1 MLPLSFFDEETLA
14 EDEESYQMGL
24 CAAAMVIAAELGE
37 QLCIDSC
44 HESRFYLCCSQLLPN
59 PCMSTPWQ
67 KLYESQDDW
76 AFIMTMGFDV
86 ETFGYILTSGF
97 AAAWYHTPIPQ
108 NDTNTT
114 GNPWPSCR
122 SLDAAGALGLVL
134 HYLNSTMHEIS
145 LQQIFAIIPATV
157 SWYITFGFLIL
168 LSTLKNMPEGQ
179 IHWPKHDEFDEL
191 SQLVA
196 QHHPRLTG
204 ALGSID
210 GLNLPVQTLDDL
222 DIENA
227 TFNGWLS
234 EHFRTPDGYYLV
246 ADTAFPCELLSYC
259 QTTEWGMHAIQGSFG
274 QLQMPLNIDDDK
286 KRGNLIET
294 CLWLHNV
301 HTVKTVYLQSWQQTN
316 EDQEVWT
323 GFAEMLFSD
332 QIKKDHVSHFHITF
346 KYE

>member
-1 MLPLSFFDEETLA
+1 
-14 EDEESYQMGL
+14 
-24 CAAAMVIAAELGE
+24 
-37 QLCIDSC
+37 
-44 HESRFYLCCSQLLPN
+44 
-59 PCMSTPWQ
+59 MSTPWQ

-191 SQLVA
+191 SQL
-196 QHHPRLTG
+196 
-204 ALGSID
+204 
-210 GLNLPVQTLDDL
+210 
-222 DIENA
+222 
-227 TFNGWLS
+227 
-234 EHFRTPDGYYLV
+234 RTPDGYYLV
-246 ADTAFPCELLSYC
+246 ADTAFPCGTADILGCICTPLKDGQWISGTPN
-259 QTTEWGMHAIQGSFG
+259 QMVGINQIQ
-274 QLQMPLNIDDDK
+274 
-286 KRGNLIET
+286 
-294 CLWLHNV
+294 
-301 HTVKTVYLQSWQQTN
+301 TVYLQSWQQTN